1 MLQASPLAAADFER
15 FVRLNAAPQFE
26 GAGARSSARSQVVGQ
41 CARWLAQ
48 PELSS
53 EALLA
58 CLPKLLGEAFLE
70 FGWAWN
76 GFYGL
81 RDDGHLHLSF
91 AHGPPVCS
99 QLESSG
105 AALSSGM
112 CFDSLALNQTLAAFR
127 TKDWPGYVSCDA
139 TSQLGTAAGIVVP
152 IRDPRGTPIGCWD
165 LDSIQPIEGDDV
177 RFMDVLISSLAR
189 CVEFH
194 PRSFGEGF

>member
-15 FVRLNAAPQFE
+15 FVRLNAGPQFD
-26 GAGARSSARSQVVGQ
+26 GAGPRGAARSRVLAQ
-41 CARWLAQ
+41 CAASLVQ
-48 PELSS
+48 PELGS

-58 CLPKLLGEAFLE
+58 GLPKLLGEAFSE

-81 RDDGHLHLSF
+81 REDGHLHLSF

-99 QLESSG
+99 QLESTG
-105 AALSSGM
+105 PALSSGM

-127 TKDWPGYVSCDA
+127 AKDWPGYVSCDA
-139 TSQLGTAAGIVVP
+139 TSHLGTTAGIVVP
-152 IRDPRGTPIGCWD
+152 LRDPLGTPIGCWD

-194 PRSFGEGF
+194 PQNFGPGF